1 MTGPLSGQE
10 KQNQVKR
17 VDVYHDDLFI
27 PNTSWVY
34 LLEGHSYLLELKKWD
49 IQQHDT
55 TEECSRT
62 FENQAKVLTQQCSL
76 KGEECKHCVLHTQVK
91 GCDSCGPSLGAGQES

>member
-1 MTGPLSGQE
+1 MTGPLSGKE

-49 IQQHDT
+49 IQRMTQQRNVPEPLKT
-55 TEECSRT
+55 KQRCSRSS
-62 FENQAKVLTQQCSL
+62 V
-76 KGEECKHCVLHTQVK
+76 H
-91 GCDSCGPSLGAGQES
+91 